1 MEHGWTVR
9 PRKSDQRWCVE
20 NCVCHHRLRNYLCL
34 CKRLRRSARHWSPSR
49 ACKHISVVMIRK
61 INLCLSQTGQ
71 HYWIIRMRRQRQD
84 SRQLLWECNTS
95 HSYYVEGEIGNIKPT
110 VSPHVRNPAQVN
122 RRLVK
127 STEENVGM
135 ICSTLLELRSCG
147 ARNMRASCKNIRW
160 AGKQVNVCR
169 LSDDR
174 RRSIM
179 LPYDDKCNKGK
190 GKERIEMEAMSYY

>member
-95 HSYYVEGEIGNIKPT
+95 HSYDVEGEIGNIKPT

-135 ICSTLLELRSCG
+135 IWEVVEPAICEPL
-147 ARNMRASCKNIRW
+147 ARIFGERKNKW
-160 AGKQVNVCR
+160 MSAVC
-169 LSDDR
+169 LMTDD
-174 RRSIM
+174 
-179 LPYDDKCNKGK
+179 GQ
-190 GKERIEMEAMSYY
+190 